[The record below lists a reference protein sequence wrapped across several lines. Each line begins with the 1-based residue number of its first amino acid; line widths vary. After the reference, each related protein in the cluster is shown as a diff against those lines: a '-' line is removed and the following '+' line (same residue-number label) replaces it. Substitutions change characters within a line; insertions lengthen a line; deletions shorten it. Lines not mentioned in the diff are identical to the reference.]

1 MPRRLALLV
10 GLLAVAA
17 VASAGVAAAHGN
29 HASAGPQVSANG
41 SVVVE
46 QAFLSE
52 RGFVAITTDPAS
64 GEGRVL
70 GARPLGVGLHTG
82 VRVGVDPDYWADASG
97 NVTLRV
103 RLYADDGD
111 GTLDPDTDPVLR
123 WLDRPAGG
131 PVPVRKGTGPAYV
144 VPSGDTSLS
153 ADGRLPVA
161 AVALPA
167 RGHVVV
173 HDATNGTVG
182 PALGHRTLDAGHHR
196 DVLIPV
202 GGDAGNRS
210 VAVAIHRDDG
220 DGQFD
225 PATDRVVRV
234 GDTPVA
240 TRLSLASAGRPSVR
254 VNTPTPTPTSTAAP
268 PSTDATETPTAASA
282 TATDTTAASG
292 PGVGPVG
299 AVGAVLAFG
308 LLAAWRRR

>member
-1 MPRRLALLV
+1 
-10 GLLAVAA
+10 
-17 VASAGVAAAHGN
+17 
-29 HASAGPQVSANG
+29 
-41 SVVVE
+41 
-46 QAFLSE
+46 
-52 RGFVAITTDPAS
+52 
-64 GEGRVL
+64 
-70 GARPLGVGLHTG
+70 
-82 VRVGVDPDYWADASG
+82 
-97 NVTLRV
+97 
-103 RLYADDGD
+103 
-111 GTLDPDTDPVLR
+111 
-123 WLDRPAGG
+123 
-131 PVPVRKGTGPAYV
+131 
-144 VPSGDTSLS
+144 
-153 ADGRLPVA
+153 
-161 AVALPA
+161 
-167 RGHVVV
+167 
-173 HDATNGTVG
+173 
-182 PALGHRTLDAGHHR
+182 
-196 DVLIPV
+196 VLIPV

-254 VNTPTPTPTSTAAP
+254 VNTPTPTSTAAP